1 MPAPADTLAR
11 AGDHC
16 ELSPQSMSAVA
27 GDHCELPPRSVPA
40 VAGDHCELSP
50 QSMSAVARAFLALA
64 DDGDWPE
71 QRTPARVATALAAA
85 LLLACAAPLGW
96 MARPHAKAPATPAAL
111 SARLPGAA
119 DDD

>member
-1 MPAPADTLAR
+1 MPAPADTPAR
-11 AGDHC
+11 AGDHR
-16 ELSPQSMSAVA
+16 ELSPRVVPPVA
-27 GDHCELPPRSVPA
+27 G
-40 VAGDHCELSP
+40 
-50 QSMSAVARAFLALA
+50 AFLALA
-64 DDGDWPE
+64 DDGGWPE

-111 SARLPGAA
+111 SARLPGAV